1 MFIPFTGYNPRFQFL
16 NWLLHQKGERKSVR
30 LLPGRIISYPQGR
43 TTVCRPFLLH
53 DFLKW
58 IMAVQSCASMLHWII
73 FSCELF
79 ITDWIICVKSKLA
92 HPGPEHWSVISDLEF
107 ITSNHGHIAPIS
119 YDRGGAVPGFN
130 VIKALGNGLGTNG
143 TVTTATES
151 GREPHW
157 EQQRVWRQRLTVI
170 RNGMVLPTRTSGS

>member
-1 MFIPFTGYNPRFQFL
+1 
-16 NWLLHQKGERKSVR
+16 
-30 LLPGRIISYPQGR
+30 
-43 TTVCRPFLLH
+43 
-53 DFLKW
+53 
-58 IMAVQSCASMLHWII
+58 
-73 FSCELF
+73 
-79 ITDWIICVKSKLA
+79 
-92 HPGPEHWSVISDLEF
+92 VISDLEF

-157 EQQRVWRQRLTVI
+157 EQQRV
-170 RNGMVLPTRTSGS
+170 